1 MTHQEIKNYIFM
13 SLNVVYSSN
22 KLLNFLKT

>member
-1 MTHQEIKNYIFM
+1 MTYQEIKNYIFM

-22 KLLNFLKT
+22 KLLNSLKT